1 MPPSETRV
9 KWLAS
14 VADKTVMMT
23 ACGPHGREAA
33 RLLNRLGALDVDS
46 WGTKR
51 VTNCPNQDNYDD
63 KLLYTV

>member
-14 VADKTVMMT
+14 VA